1 MKQQSKVMVSR
12 LLAVLVLGAIF
23 TACDK
28 EESDKQP
35 IVFSAAGNITATV
48 SEFRNKLG
56 ALNSTPGATSGRR
69 EINWDGVPDA
79 MDGIKLPGDF
89 FNPTDANAPQSLQ
102 RGVLYAGTSDAMVS
116 RIGFS
121 EINANA
127 STEFASFSGNKTFAV
142 VNANQ
147 WPVTFQVA
155 GQNKA
160 ASINAFGAV
169 FSDVDKSNSTFIEFL
184 NGTTVLGRYYVTPH
198 DNTSS
203 FSFLGVYFPNGVVT
217 DINIGHEGKLADG
230 EKDITQGGTK
240 DLVVLDDFIY
250 SEPLAR

>member
-1 MKQQSKVMVSR
+1 MKQRSKAIVSR
-12 LLAVLVLGAIF
+12 LLTALVLGAIF
-23 TACDK
+23 TSCDK
-28 EESDKQP
+28 EESEKKP
-35 IVFSAAGNITATV
+35 IVFSANGNINATITD
-48 SEFRNKLG
+48 FRNKLG
-56 ALNSTPGATSGRR
+56 MLNSTPGATSGRR

-79 MDGIKLPGDF
+79 MDGIKLPGNF
-89 FNPTDANAPQSLQ
+89 FNPTDANSPQSLQ
-102 RGVLYAGTSDAMVS
+102 RGVLYAGASDAMVS
-116 RIGFS
+116 KLGFS
-121 EINANA
+121 EVNTNA
-127 STEFASFSGNKTFAV
+127 SAEFAAFSGNKNFAV

-169 FSDVDKSNSTFIEFL
+169 FSDVDKANSTFIEFL

-198 DNTSS
+198 DNTNS
-203 FSFLGVYFPNGVVT
+203 FSFLGVYFPNGAVT
-217 DINIGHEGKLADG
+217 DINIGHEGKLTDG
-230 EKDITQGGTK
+230 EKDISQGGTK